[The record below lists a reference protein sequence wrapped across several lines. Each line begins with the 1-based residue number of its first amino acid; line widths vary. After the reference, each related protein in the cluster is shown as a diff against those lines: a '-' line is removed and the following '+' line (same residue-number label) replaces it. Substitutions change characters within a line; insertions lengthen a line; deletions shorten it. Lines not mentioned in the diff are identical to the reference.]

1 MQFAPTMIALSAIGA
16 CAGAFLGSPPSPQR
30 RVCHATPVR
39 STVRVHHAPS
49 MELPSA
55 LSIDVYRELS
65 EDEAMERP
73 VLLYLPGI
81 EGTGYSLSRQ
91 TEELSSDFNV
101 KWLTVPADD
110 RTPFDSLVQF
120 VRDAIEAESSPGGVY
135 VVGESFG
142 GVLALNV
149 ALGSTARPPKNLK
162 GLVLINP
169 ATSVTESWPSTLPP
183 LLKALE
189 ALPEGL
195 SDAAYLA
202 LATPTFAAIS
212 GDPIRLMSRRGD
224 EKLRPPE
231 RAAVMVGR
239 MIVSRA
245 MMPHASSRYKPHWL
259 RRIMMAILSGR
270 IETAVMTMCCR
281 VQ

>member
-1 MQFAPTMIALSAIGA
+1 MAL
-16 CAGAFLGSPPSPQR
+16 
-30 RVCHATPVR
+30 T
-39 STVRVHHAPS
+39 
-49 MELPSA
+49 
-55 LSIDVYRELS
+55 IDVFRENT
-65 EDEAMERP
+65 EAEAAERP

-101 KWLTVPADD
+101 KWLTVPAND
-110 RTPFDSLVQF
+110 RTPFDGLVQF
-120 VRDAIEAESSPGGVY
+120 VRDAIEAESSAGGVY

-169 ATSVTESWPSTLPP
+169 ATSVTESWPKTLPP

-189 ALPEGL
+189 GLPEGV

-202 LATPTFAAIS
+202 LATPIFAAIS

-224 EKLRPPE
+224 EKMLLPQ
-231 RAAVMVGR
+231 RAAAMAGR
-239 MIVSRA
+239 MLVRRVA
-245 MMPHASSRYKPHWL
+245 ASTPS
-259 RRIMMAILSGR
+259 
-270 IETAVMTMCCR
+270 
-281 VQ
+281 Q